1 MTHLEVQH
9 KAGIFKRQIIQ
20 RRQNLS
26 PDAQRSSNE
35 KMKIRT
41 TSQQT
46 GSLGLSEEG
55 IKEESGSSSF
65 DEEDLR
71 ASESKK
77 EFSSKKEESPF
88 SSSSSSSFSSSASFQ
103 HSPSLF
109 SPSSESRNYETIGEL
124 DWETHVHQNL
134 PGLMDMDQD
143 ECIVWPRDSL
153 FRYFELLEK
162 LQYNLEERK
171 RLQEFAVQAL
181 MNFEDK

>member
-1 MTHLEVQH
+1 MARDSTRIMKELTIPH
-9 KAGIFKRQIIQ
+9 KYISGNKIF
-20 RRQNLS
+20 S
-26 PDAQRSSNE
+26 FTY
-35 KMKIRT
+35 RT

-55 IKEESGSSSF
+55 IKEESGSSSS

-109 SPSSESRNYETIGEL
+109 SPSSESRNYETIGKQR
-124 DWETHVHQNL
+124 VL
-134 PGLMDMDQD
+134 P
-143 ECIVWPRDSL
+143 
-153 FRYFELLEK
+153 FEFKLL
-162 LQYNLEERK
+162 
-171 RLQEFAVQAL
+171 
-181 MNFEDK
+181 